1 MESNPVEVRAPETW
15 DGVIQCQA
23 NASYYQRVT
32 LTINGQRFGFG
43 GVGEGQPMSLPDGRT
58 TIPLIGNRRDHR
70 ISCHFEFSPSGPEG
84 PFAEASVL
92 APTYVDTPGGM
103 FIQVQ
108 SEDSVDNDYNDS
120 VLTFVPNRHQ
130 A

>member
-1 MESNPVEVRAPETW
+1 MEPNPVTVRVAELWT
-15 DGVIQCQA
+15 GSIQCQS

-32 LTINGQRFGFG
+32 LTIAGEQVVFG
-43 GVGEGQPMSLPDGRT
+43 GTGEGTPMTLPDGNT
-58 TIPLIGNRRDHR
+58 S
-70 ISCHFEFSPSGPEG
+70 ISLGSTRGDRHVPCLFEFSPNGPGG
-84 PFAEASVL
+84 PFSNSSVL
-92 APTYVDTPGGM
+92 APTYIETPSGM

-120 VLTFVPNRHQ
+120 VLAFVPTAHE

>member
-1 MESNPVEVRAPETW
+1 MEPNPVEVRVSEPW
-15 DGVIQCQA
+15 GGVIQCQA

-32 LTINGQRFGFG
+32 LTINGKRVVFG
-43 GVGEGQPMSLPDGRT
+43 GTGEEQPMSLPDGGT
-58 TIPLIGNRRDHR
+58 TYPLGSTGEGQHIPCL
-70 ISCHFEFSPSGPEG
+70 FEFSPLGPGG
-84 PFAEASVL
+84 PFSDAAVL
-92 APTYVDTPGGM
+92 APTYVETHSGL

-120 VLTFVPNRHQ
+120 VLTFVPNAHP

>member
-1 MESNPVEVRAPETW
+1 VEPNPVTVRVGELWT
-15 DGVIQCQA
+15 GSIQCQS

-32 LTINGQRFGFG
+32 I
-43 GVGEGQPMSLPDGRT
+43 
-58 TIPLIGNRRDHR
+58 
-70 ISCHFEFSPSGPEG
+70 
-84 PFAEASVL
+84 ASVL
-92 APTYVDTPGGM
+92 APTYIETPSGM

-120 VLTFVPNRHQ
+120 VLAFVPTAHQ

>member
-1 MESNPVEVRAPETW
+1 MEPNPVEVRVPEPW
-15 DGVIQCQA
+15 DGVVQCQA

-32 LTINGQRFGFG
+32 LTINGQQVAFG
-43 GVGEGQPMSLPDGRT
+43 GTGEGQPMSLPDGRT
-58 TIPLIGNRRDHR
+58 TYPLGSTRGDQRIPCL
-70 ISCHFEFSPSGPEG
+70 FEFSPSGPNG
-84 PFAEASVL
+84 PFSDAAVL
-92 APTYVDTPGGM
+92 APTYVETPNGI

-120 VLTFVPNRHQ
+120 VLTFVPNAHQ